1 MKRAQNVY
9 LKTLSRAWKRPVNPL
24 SEILDLIPY
33 GDTVVDLELCDK
45 VIKLLNR
52 GNPKGV
58 VDNSTVSLLLLTLRD
73 AGLVQTA
80 ELKFPS
86 AHGKV
91 LFIKRIVYG

>member
-9 LKTLSRAWKRPVNPL
+9 LKALSRVWKRPVNPL
-24 SEILDLIPY
+24 PEILDLIPY
-33 GDTVVDLELCDK
+33 GDTVVDLEFCDK
-45 VIKLLNR
+45 IMNLLNR
-52 GNPKGV
+52 ENPKV
-58 VDNSTVSLLLLTLRD
+58 TVDNSTVNVLLLTLRD

-91 LFIKRIVYG
+91 LFIKRIVNG